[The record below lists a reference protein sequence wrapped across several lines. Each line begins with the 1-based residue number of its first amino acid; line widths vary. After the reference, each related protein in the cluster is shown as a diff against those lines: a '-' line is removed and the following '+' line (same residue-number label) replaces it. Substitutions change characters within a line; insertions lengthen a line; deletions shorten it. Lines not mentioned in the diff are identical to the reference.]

1 MPSLFNTLLRLQ
13 SRHTDRTP
21 LEDYFT
27 ELFAYL
33 LQDAPDILAAFIRR
47 FGLTRLP
54 GPVVA
59 SVQTQVRYNR
69 LEEHDSGSRPDLVLQ
84 VESAGEVGLVFIES
98 KLGSKEMQGQLQRYA
113 EHLANH
119 PGLQERTLVFITRDY
134 EPKKAADVLAN
145 VPDMGICFVQ
155 LRWYDVYLFL
165 TRNYAK
171 NWLAREVGRFMEKN
185 RMTQNVQFNP
195 IDLLALTNFRQAKS
209 MMDESLETAVLKR
222 LQQFGGSGMKLA
234 GAMQQFERHGR
245 YILIADQQE
254 GLWVGLG
261 YFMPAEDSLA
271 YPQIGLTLEV
281 NTQVNASSAK
291 AVVDAMQAV
300 VRDQPAE
307 WSGTELTV
315 TKHWVSINR
324 QKPLQD
330 YLNGE
335 NHLQRVTTYLLECLD
350 AVAEVRKEYP
360 LLPWAKKPTAISTVE
375 EVL

>member
-47 FGLTRLP
+47 FGLTRLS

-98 KLGSKEMQGQLQRYA
+98 KLGSEEVPGQLQRYA
-113 EHLANH
+113 EHLAKQ

-134 EPKKAADVLAN
+134 EPKAADAILAN
-145 VPDMGICFVQ
+145 VADSGIEFLQ
-155 LRWYDVYLFL
+155 LRWYEVYFFL
-165 TRNYAK
+165 TKKYPN
-171 NWLAREVGRFMEKN
+171 NWLAREVCRFMEKN
-185 RMTQNVQFNP
+185 RMAQNLQFNP
-195 IDLLALTNFRQAKS
+195 IDLLALTNFGQAKR
-209 MMDESLETAVLKR
+209 MMDQSLDGAVLDR
-222 LQQFGGSGMKLA
+222 LQQFGGLGIKIA
-234 GAMQQFERHGR
+234 GAMQQLEHQGR
-245 YILIADQQE
+245 YILFADQLQ
-254 GLWVGLG
+254 GVWMGLG
-261 YFMPAEDSLA
+261 YFMPEEDALA
-271 YPQIGLTLEV
+271 YPRVGLTLEI
-281 NTQVNASSAK
+281 NTRVDAASAK
-291 AVVDAMQAV
+291 AVVEAMQAV
-300 VRDQPAE
+300 AGSSAD
-307 WSGTELTV
+307 WSGTELT
-315 TKHWVSINR
+315 TTRQWVSINR

-330 YLNGE
+330 YLHGE
-335 NHLQRVTTYLLECLD
+335 NHLQQVTTYLLECLD
-350 AVAEVRKEYP
+350 AVAEVRKAYP
-360 LLPWAKKPTAISTVE
+360 LLPWSKKPTSISAGG